1 MRKLLV
7 SAMFLVLAA
16 TLAFAIPQQDRDDRR
31 DDDNHHD
38 NGRHEGWEKH
48 GDHDQNHDRDDH
60 RDRDS
65 DDHRHWD
72 YDHDRAYPGRAFPH
86 GRYDDVRHVIVFR
99 TIDYHTRRVVLEN
112 STWVVASY
120 DIDHCRDWRWDR
132 DPVYVY
138 DDDHHPGWYLF
149 FNSRVGRYVH
159 VEYFGGR

>member
-31 DDDNHHD
+31 NDDDHHD

-48 GDHDQNHDRDDH
+48 GDHDRDHDRDDH
-60 RDRDS
+60 HDRDS
-65 DDHRHWD
+65 DDHSHWD
-72 YDHDRAYPGRAFPH
+72 YDHDRAYPGRPFPH
-86 GRYDDVRHVIVFR
+86 GHYADVRHVVVFR
-99 TIDYHTRRVVLEN
+99 TIDYRTRRVVLEN
-112 STWVVASY
+112 STWVVAPY

-149 FNSRVGRYVH
+149 FNARAGRYVH